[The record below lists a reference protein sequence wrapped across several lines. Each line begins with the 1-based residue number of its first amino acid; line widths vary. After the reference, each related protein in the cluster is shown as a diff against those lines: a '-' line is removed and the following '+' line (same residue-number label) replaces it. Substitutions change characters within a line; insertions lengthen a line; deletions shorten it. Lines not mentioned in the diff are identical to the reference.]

1 VPETDKWVPAF
12 FKHRHFD
19 IRIGDLPD
27 VQISLN
33 FAHQQIGT
41 QRATSLFVS
50 SSKSQR
56 IASYKFWDKFK
67 FEASMN
73 FKGIQ
78 TFLKKSDK
86 LYKFHIRILYLIIN
100 LH

>member
-1 VPETDKWVPAF
+1 VEEQRWWRSAVYAGPETDKWALAF
-12 FKHRHFD
+12 FLFIKIFKHPHID

-27 VQISLN
+27 VPILPN
-33 FAHQQIGT
+33 FAGRHIGA
-41 QRATSLFVS
+41 QGATSLFIS

-67 FEASMN
+67 FESSLN

-78 TFLKKSDK
+78 PF
-86 LYKFHIRILYLIIN
+86 
-100 LH
+100 